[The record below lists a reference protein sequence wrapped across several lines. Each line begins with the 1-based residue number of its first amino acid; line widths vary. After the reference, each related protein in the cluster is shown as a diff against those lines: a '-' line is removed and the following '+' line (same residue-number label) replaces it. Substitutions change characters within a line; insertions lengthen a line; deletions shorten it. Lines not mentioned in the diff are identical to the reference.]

1 MLLMQKFPFNIL
13 FVFFLVS
20 ELAILKQRELISQ
33 IGDGYCQV
41 VVATNVSEEGL
52 DLPGCQLVVVMNP
65 SGSTQALEHMRSR
78 SRLKDARFVSICRND
93 DQAKKIE
100 DLLKREENM
109 KRAAR
114 IINGM

>member
-1 MLLMQKFPFNIL
+1 M
-13 FVFFLVS
+13 
-20 ELAILKQRELISQ
+20 
-33 IGDGYCQV
+33 
-41 VVATNVSEEGL
+41 SEEGL

-78 SRLKDARFVSICRND
+78 SRLKGARFVSICRND